1 MTKQRIQKVLAQL
14 GLGSRRKVESWI
26 VEGRIKVDGTVAVLG
41 DQIDHQSVVELDG
54 QRITLSE
61 SEEQTLQVLLY
72 HKPVGEVC
80 TRSDTHG
87 RAIVYDKLPKLDAGR
102 WIGIGRLDINTTGLL
117 LFTNDGELAN
127 QLMHP
132 RNQVVREYM
141 VRVLGR
147 ITNEMLTRLQLGV
160 ELEDGVAKLKII
172 KSTQSEGINQWFHVA
187 VREGRNRIIRRLW
200 ESQNVSISRL
210 IRVGYGSIKLPK
222 DLKPGQSKLLTAKQ
236 IKSLQ
241 NLAR

>member
-1 MTKQRIQKVLAQL
+1 VSKQRIQKVLAQL
-14 GLGSRRKVESWI
+14 GLGSRRKVELWI
-26 VEGRIKVDGTVAVLG
+26 VEGRIKVDGKVAILG
-41 DQIDHQSVVELDG
+41 DQIDQQSVVELDG

-61 SEEQTLQVLLY
+61 SVEQTLQVLLY

-210 IRVGYGSIKLPK
+210 IRVAYGPIKLPK
-222 DLKPGQSKLLTAKQ
+222 DLKLGDSKLLTAKQ
-236 IKSLQ
+236 IKLLQ